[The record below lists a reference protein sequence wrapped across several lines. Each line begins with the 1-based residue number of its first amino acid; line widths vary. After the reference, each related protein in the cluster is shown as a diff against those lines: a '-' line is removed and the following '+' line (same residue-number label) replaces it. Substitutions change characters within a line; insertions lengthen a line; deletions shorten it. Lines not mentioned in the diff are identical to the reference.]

1 MVPVEH
7 VEEQVNIIELDT
19 NAIVL
24 AAFFKLKSR
33 ELSRAI
39 LIQDL
44 EESPKAEDPSSTTLI
59 HLLPEF
65 IQELVL
71 HKLLVVLLGGL
82 WLFNDLREGWLSSS
96 ILLLK
101 PLHLLIIVPT
111 SHIGTKR
118 RRPVHWGFHSPE
130 WCIPRDSASIVEM
143 AMKILNVAVMGRK
156 ALTSTTTSSVDMLL
170 RRAL

>member
-1 MVPVEH
+1 MCEDRVHKLFTPTVHQASDCCHELIITDRVVVVPVEH

-65 IQELVL
+65 I
-71 HKLLVVLLGGL
+71 
-82 WLFNDLREGWLSSS
+82 
-96 ILLLK
+96 
-101 PLHLLIIVPT
+101 
-111 SHIGTKR
+111 
-118 RRPVHWGFHSPE
+118 
-130 WCIPRDSASIVEM
+130 
-143 AMKILNVAVMGRK
+143 
-156 ALTSTTTSSVDMLL
+156 
-170 RRAL
+170 